1 MCNIFFL
8 FVFFCE
14 KSLKW
19 DEGKRNWGK
28 KISGA
33 SLQMCGGKFTRWRKG
48 GYSVEGK
55 GEGGAYS
62 GGGLEEYR
70 IWDMVLFRMLLA
82 TKSIFPVLP
91 PPLR

>member
-1 MCNIFFL
+1 
-8 FVFFCE
+8 
-14 KSLKW
+14 
-19 DEGKRNWGK
+19 
-28 KISGA
+28 
-33 SLQMCGGKFTRWRKG
+33 MCGGKFTRWRKG

-82 TKSIFPVLP
+82 KASSHLSNFFGGGRTQLCTFMQ
-91 PPLR
+91 